1 MSAATLTPAAT
12 GPTVHAQRVSVRL
25 ADGTDAL
32 ADVDLRLTSAT
43 SLGLVGRSGAGK
55 STLARVLLGLQ
66 RPTSG
71 EVLLDGAALPRRRAG
86 LRRFRRCLQY
96 VPQDPAGSLDPRRDV
111 AACLTEPLRSLAIDD
126 DHDTCVE
133 RALDAVGL
141 DTTFARRRCSSLSG
155 GQAQRVAI
163 GRALLAAP
171 QILLMDE
178 PLSSLDA
185 ARRDDIMTVIE
196 RIRDEL
202 KVPILYVSHDRAE
215 VDRLATQIVE
225 VGK

>member
-1 MSAATLTPAAT
+1 MAIDIDVERRFGASVIGAQFTAEAGLTALFGPSGVGKTSLLNMVAGLLRPDRGHIRIGGRTLFDGATDLPPEAR
-12 GPTVHAQRVSVRL
+12 RVGYVFQDGRLFPHRRVKANLLYGWRL
-25 ADGTDAL
+25 ADPANRWMTLDEA
-32 ADVDLRLTSAT
+32 ADF
-43 SLGLVGRSGAGK
+43 LGIGH
-55 STLARVLLGLQ
+55 LLG
-66 RPTSG
+66 RW
-71 EVLLDGAALPRRRAG
+71 
-86 LRRFRRCLQY
+86 
-96 VPQDPAGSLDPRRDV
+96 PQ
-111 AACLTEPLRSLAIDD
+111 
-126 DHDTCVE
+126 
-133 RALDAVGL
+133 
-141 DTTFARRRCSSLSG
+141 SLSG
-155 GQAQRVAI
+155 GEAQRVAI